1 MGKYAF
7 IDRIFGTDD
16 EEETGAND
24 AFDEEE
30 DDDDDDEKSE
40 DASDDDEGDDGDT
53 DDDQPAEDDAM
64 LARLDKAYRALRA
77 RVRAVSDLSE
87 LRTMRSEH
95 ANALAERQSPTLR
108 LRTLDII
115 EAIDDRV
122 TNLRASRGGPRSQ

>member
-7 IDRIFGTDD
+7 IDNIFGTDED
-16 EEETGAND
+16 EEVEAND

-30 DDDDDDEKSE
+30 DDNDD
-40 DASDDDEGDDGDT
+40 
-53 DDDQPAEDDAM
+53 PPVEDDAM

-95 ANALAERQSPTLR
+95 AAALAGRQSPTLR
-108 LRTLDII
+108 MRTLDII

-122 TNLRASRGGPRSQ
+122 TDLRASRGGPRSQ

>member
-7 IDRIFGTDD
+7 IDNIFGTDD

-24 AFDEEE
+24 AFDEEKRE
-30 DDDDDDEKSE
+30 GDDDDESGE
-40 DASDDDEGDDGDT
+40 ESDDEADD

-64 LARLDKAYRALRA
+64 LARLDKAYGALRA
-77 RVRAVSDLSE
+77 HVRAVSDLSE

-95 ANALAERQSPTLR
+95 AAALAGRQSPTLR

-122 TNLRASRGGPRSQ
+122 TNLRASRGGHRSQ

>member
-7 IDRIFGTDD
+7 IDNFFGTDD

-24 AFDEEE
+24 AFDEEGE
-30 DDDDDDEKSE
+30 DDDDESE
-40 DASDDDEGDDGDT
+40 DDSDDDDE

-77 RVRAVSDLSE
+77 QIRAVSDLSE

-95 ANALAERQSPTLR
+95 AAALAGRQSPTLR

-115 EAIDDRV
+115 EAIDTRV
-122 TNLRASRGGPRSQ
+122 TDLRASRGGPRSQ

>member
-7 IDRIFGTDD
+7 IDNIFGTDED
-16 EEETGAND
+16 EETEAND

-30 DDDDDDEKSE
+30 DDDDDNESGEESDEN
-40 DASDDDEGDDGDT
+40 ADDD
-53 DDDQPAEDDAM
+53 DDDDLPAEDDAM

-95 ANALAERQSPTLR
+95 AAALAGRQSPTLR

-115 EAIDDRV
+115 EAIDERV
-122 TNLRASRGGPRSQ
+122 TDLRASRGGPRSH

>member
-7 IDRIFGTDD
+7 IDNCFGTDD

-24 AFDEEE
+24 AFDEEGE
-30 DDDDDDEKSE
+30 DDDDESE
-40 DASDDDEGDDGDT
+40 DDSDDDDE

-77 RVRAVSDLSE
+77 QIRAVSDLSE

-95 ANALAERQSPTLR
+95 AAALAGRQSPTLR

-115 EAIDDRV
+115 EAIDTRV
-122 TNLRASRGGPRSQ
+122 TDLRASRGGPRSQ

>member
-1 MGKYAF
+1 MGKYAI
-7 IDRIFGTDD
+7 IDNIFGTDD

-24 AFDEEE
+24 AFEEEE
-30 DDDDDDEKSE
+30 DDDDESGEESDDEDDE
-40 DASDDDEGDDGDT
+40 DDEDEDDDPLT
-53 DDDQPAEDDAM
+53 EDDAM

-95 ANALAERQSPTLR
+95 TAALAGRQSPTLR

-115 EAIDDRV
+115 EAIDDHV

>member
-24 AFDEEE
+24 AFDEE
-30 DDDDDDEKSE
+30 DDDDESGEESE
-40 DASDDDEGDDGDT
+40 DDADGDEDDDP
-53 DDDQPAEDDAM
+53 PAEDEAM
-64 LARLDKAYRALRA
+64 LARLDKAYRTLRA
-77 RVRAVSDLSE
+77 QVRAVSDLSE

-95 ANALAERQSPTLR
+95 TAALAGRQSPTLR